1 MIACGSGLL
10 LIVLSVVIVYLRRRQ
25 NRRDIFKHPE
35 RKFVEL
41 PTNETN
47 GKVEMC
53 QLPGITEEDDEKI
66 QA

>member
-10 LIVLSVVIVYLRRRQ
+10 LVVLTVVIVYLRRRQ
-25 NRRDIFKHPE
+25 NRREIFKHSE
-35 RKFVEL
+35 SKFMEL

-47 GKVEMC
+47 GKVEMF
-53 QLPGITEEDDEKI
+53 QLPGVTEEDEKV